1 MPVTSTLGTLA
12 NRLAAKFDRVFNEEL
27 AVHLGQEL
35 ATDVVAEDF
44 ASGMKSQ
51 TGNTVDA
58 LSYVGQPERT
68 ATGLKIGVVGDR
80 QRIGSS
86 SDSGPKGTIRAF
98 LDWYSEQK
106 GLPQFFIRGGV
117 PTPYAW
123 RMLSETQ
130 KKVLQQERLSGRFG
144 GESAA
149 GVGRVPYMWGH
160 EQGNASAA
168 ITQAR
173 HFIEKGLSRWRS
185 RVSGLISEWYRAR
198 AGR

>member
-35 ATDVVAEDF
+35 ASDVVQEYF

-80 QRIGSS
+80 QRTGSP

-98 LDWYSEQK
+98 LKWYSEQE

-117 PTPYAW
+117 PSPYAW

-160 EQGNASAA
+160 EQGNASAT
-168 ITQAR
+168 IQAR
-173 HFIEKGLSRWRS
+173 HFIEKGLARWRS
-185 RVSGLISEWYRAR
+185 RVSGLIGEWYRAR